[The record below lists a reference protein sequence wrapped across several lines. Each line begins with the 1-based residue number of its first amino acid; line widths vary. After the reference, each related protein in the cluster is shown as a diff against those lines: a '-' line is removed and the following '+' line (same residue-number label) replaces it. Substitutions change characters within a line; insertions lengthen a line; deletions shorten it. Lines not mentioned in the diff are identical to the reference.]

1 MTTSTSRLDAQVWA
15 KWFWNDYF
23 GTWLAQVRDGD
34 AGVFDALD
42 VTGQPDRSATKS
54 VLAQARTLFTV
65 AHAAVLS
72 GDPALIAA
80 AQSQA
85 AFLTKFRKSPGLYR
99 TAIGP
104 DGIPTGVSLDEA
116 ARSYDQTFVILGL
129 VTLNKLT
136 HDPAID
142 VLVEEC
148 WAALQSALTDPA
160 TGLLLNDDIG
170 HQLNPAQNP
179 HMHLYEAC
187 LQAYRMT
194 NVQLWLDRAAS
205 VRAIGL
211 QHFMDTDSGSIT
223 EFLTPDLQRLAGDDG
238 LRREIGHQCEW
249 AWLLLEEADLAGN
262 EALKVPA
269 IQLLDFADRFGYAQ
283 DGLLAG
289 AAFDAVRNDG
299 QCMENSFLM
308 WPQTEAI
315 KAYALRHTA
324 GDKTAGDKACAL
336 MRLMF
341 AQWFKDRP
349 IYINQLDP
357 AGNTIWPAALTRLM
371 YHVVIAMTE
380 GARAG
385 LWSGPPV
392 IAKADA

>member
-1 MTTSTSRLDAQVWA
+1 
-15 KWFWNDYF
+15 
-23 GTWLAQVRDGD
+23 VRDGD

-42 VTGQPDRSATKS
+42 AQAKPDPSATKS

-65 AHAAVLS
+65 AHAALLS
-72 GDPALIAA
+72 GDPALAAA

-85 AFLTKFRKSPGLYR
+85 AFLSRYRKAPGLYR
-99 TAIGP
+99 CAIGP
-104 DGIPTGVSLDEA
+104 DGTPTGAASDEC

-129 VTLNKLT
+129 VTLNKLSP
-136 HDPAID
+136 DPAND

-148 WAALQSALTDPA
+148 WTALQTTLTDPT

-170 HQLNPAQNP
+170 DNLNPAQNP

-194 NVQLWLDRAAS
+194 QAPLWLDRAAS
-205 VRAIGL
+205 VRAIGV
-211 QHFMDTDSGSIT
+211 QHFLDEDSGSIA
-223 EFLTPDLQRLAGDDG
+223 EFLTPDLQPLAGDDG
-238 LRREIGHQCEW
+238 LRRETGHQCEW

-262 EALKVPA
+262 PALEAAALR
-269 IQLLDFADRFGYAQ
+269 LLDFADRFGFAQ
-283 DGLLAG
+283 DGLFKG

-299 QCMENSFLM
+299 HVMEHSFLM

-324 GDKTAGDKACAL
+324 GDKTAGDEACAL
-336 MRLMF
+336 MCLMF
-341 AQWFKDRP
+341 EQWFKDRP
-349 IYINQLDP
+349 IYINQLNP
-357 AGNTIWPAALTRLM
+357 AGETIWPAALPRLM
-371 YHVVIAMTE
+371 YHVVIAMPE

-385 LWSGPPV
+385 LWAGV
-392 IAKADA
+392 RAAK